1 MLSVKADTPL
11 CVAIYMHFC
20 IKISYPPLVSSSRF
34 PLLFLTTTDI
44 HFRLL
49 SNGISSILVYSCSS
63 ESFVTPA
70 FAAIISRAVSVG
82 SPMAF
87 QHPFAWLLVLSRPP
101 KASPGAL
108 IRLLLHRT
116 ATSNSFFVLL
126 CKLIF
131 IRVLPR
137 RNSPAFSYPFPVTSR

>member
-87 QHPFAWLLVLSRPP
+87 QHPFAWLLVLSRP
-101 KASPGAL
+101 L